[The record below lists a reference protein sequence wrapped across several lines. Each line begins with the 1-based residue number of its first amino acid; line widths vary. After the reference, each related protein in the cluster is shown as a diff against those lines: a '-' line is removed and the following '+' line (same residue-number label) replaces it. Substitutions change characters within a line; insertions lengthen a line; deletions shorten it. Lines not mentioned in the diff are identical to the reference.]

1 MFHYCGKCTQCTCTF
16 DTYMYILIV
25 FRHLLEM
32 DLSLSREKMTEI
44 ADKIS
49 THAHGVVS
57 LAMRLFL
64 IEDVIDSLK
73 VS

>member
-1 MFHYCGKCTQCTCTF
+1 
-16 DTYMYILIV
+16 MYILIV
-25 FRHLLEM
+25 FRHLLEI

-44 ADKIS
+44 ADKLS